1 MTNFRNVAQKVNVTR
16 SYLKW
21 GRLMDLK
28 EIKTVHLDTD
38 LLIIGGGAAGCY
50 AAVIARE
57 AEPECRVTV
66 MEKAHIERSGCLAA
80 GINAINAYLNP
91 GETPETFLDY
101 VKKDSAGLVREDLI
115 YSIAEGLNRVTRRV
129 EEWGLPILKDADGNY
144 VPRGKRSIRI
154 NGERFKPIVARAAVE
169 SGAEILNRVV
179 ATNYIVVDGR
189 VCGAFGFSIREN
201 TFYVVRAK
209 AVICATGGAAGLYRP
224 NNDGGARHKMWYPP
238 FNTGAGYAMGIRAGA
253 EMTGFEM
260 RFIALRVK
268 DTIAPTGTL
277 AQGVSAPQ
285 INARGGKYLER
296 YGKSTPMRLYATLA
310 ENRAGR
316 GPCYLDTRHLNEEQS
331 RNLKEAYL
339 NMCPG
344 MVLYWADH
352 GWEPNERPIENTGS
366 EPYIVG
372 GHTQSG
378 YWVDRQRRTTLPG
391 LYAAGDVAGGSPK
404 KYVTGCF
411 VEGELAARD
420 AVSHIKDTGLPVLP
434 EEFIVAE
441 FNRVFAPFCG
451 EDTVGAAAGAAA
463 GGSGGVSFTPGEL
476 EERLQKIMDEYA
488 GGISAGYELYEE
500 KLLLAR
506 EKLGE
511 LKKLLPQLKAADLHE
526 LMQAHEVIDRVDV
539 ARVLVEHLLYR
550 KETRWPCYQSRVD
563 YPDRDDEKW
572 LKFVNSVLDGDT
584 VRIIEREY
592 VKPGDEV

>member
-1 MTNFRNVAQKVNVTR
+1 
-16 SYLKW
+16 
-21 GRLMDLK
+21 MDFK
-28 EIKTVHLDTD
+28 EIKTVRLDTD
-38 LLIIGGGAAGCY
+38 LLIIGGGTAGCY

-57 AEPECRVTV
+57 ADPACRVTV

-101 VKKDSAGLVREDLI
+101 VKKDSAGLVREDLV

-129 EEWGLPILKDADGNY
+129 EEWGLPILKDETGSY

-154 NGERFKPIVARAAVE
+154 NGERFKPIIARAAVK
-169 SGAEILNRVV
+169 SGAEVLNRVV
-179 ATNYIVVDGR
+179 ATNYIMIDGR
-189 VCGAFGFSIREN
+189 VCGAFGFSVREN
-201 TFYVVRAK
+201 TFYVIRAK

-224 NNDGGARHKMWYPP
+224 KNDGSARHKMWYSP

-277 AQGVSAPQ
+277 AQGVRAPQ
-285 INARGGKYLER
+285 INARGEKYLER
-296 YGKSTPMRLYATLA
+296 YGKSTPMRLYATMA
-310 ENRAGR
+310 ENRAGH

-331 RNLKEAYL
+331 KNLKEAYL

-344 MVLYWADH
+344 MVLYWADY
-352 GWEPNERPIENTGS
+352 GLEPNAQPIEITGS

-378 YWVDRQRRTTLPG
+378 YWVDVNRRTNLPG

-420 AVSHIKDTGLPVLP
+420 ALRYIGEVRLPDLP
-434 EEFIVAE
+434 EDLVAAE
-441 FNRVFAPFCG
+441 FTRVFAPFG
-451 EDTVGAAAGAAA
+451 IAGSPGGAEI
-463 GGSGGVSFTPGEL
+463 SFTPGEL

-488 GGISAGYELYEE
+488 GGIGAGYELYEE

-506 EKLGE
+506 EKLKD
-511 LKKLLPQLKAADLHE
+511 LKGILPCLRAAGLHE
-526 LMQAHEVIDRVDV
+526 LMTAHEVIDRVEV

-563 YPDRDDEKW
+563 YPERDDANW
-572 LKFVNSVLDGDT
+572 LKFVNSVADT
-584 VRIIEREY
+584 DRVRMIEREY
-592 VKPGDEV
+592 IKLGDKT

>member
-1 MTNFRNVAQKVNVTR
+1 M
-16 SYLKW
+16 SLP
-21 GRLMDLK
+21 
-28 EIKTVHLDTD
+28 EIKTEHLDTD
-38 LLIIGGGAAGCY
+38 LLIIGGGTAGCY

-57 AEPECRVTV
+57 TDPECRVTV
-66 MEKAHIERSGCLAA
+66 IEKAHIERSGCLAA

-101 VKKDSAGLVREDLI
+101 VKKDSAGLVREDLL

-144 VPRGKRSIRI
+144 TARGKRSIRI
-154 NGERFKPIVARAAVE
+154 NGERFKPIIARAAVK

-179 ATNYIVVDGR
+179 ATNYIVAGGR

-201 TFYVVRAK
+201 TFYVIRAK
-209 AVICATGGAAGLYRP
+209 AVICATGGASGLYRP

-285 INARGGKYLER
+285 INAKGEKYLER
-296 YGKSTPMRLYATLA
+296 FGKSTPMRLYATLE
-310 ENRAGR
+310 ENRSGN
-316 GPCYLDTRHLNEEQS
+316 GPCYLDTRHLSGEQS
-331 RNLKEAYL
+331 NNLKEAYL

-344 MVLYWADH
+344 MVLFWADH
-352 GWEPNERPIENTGS
+352 GWEPNERPIEITGS

-372 GHTQSG
+372 GHAQSG

-391 LYAAGDVAGGSPK
+391 LYAAGDVAGGAPK

-411 VEGELAARD
+411 VEGEMAARD
-420 AVSHIKDTGLPVLP
+420 AVREIHGTGLADLTD
-434 EEFIVAE
+434 ELIKAE
-441 FNRVFAPFCG
+441 LKRVFAPLDNTG
-451 EDTVGAAAGAAA
+451 EV
-463 GGSGGVSFTPGEL
+463 FTPGEL

-511 LKKLLPQLKAADLHE
+511 LKNLLPRLKAVDFHE

-563 YPDRDDEKW
+563 YPDRDDDNW
-572 LKFVNSVLDGDT
+572 FKFVNSVSDENT

-592 VKPGDEV
+592 VKLGDNA

>member
-1 MTNFRNVAQKVNVTR
+1 
-16 SYLKW
+16 
-21 GRLMDLK
+21 MDLY
-28 EIKTVHLDTD
+28 EIKTVRLDTD
-38 LLIIGGGAAGCY
+38 LLIIGGGTAGCY

-57 AEPECRVTV
+57 ANPDCRVII

-91 GETPETFLDY
+91 GETPDTFLDY
-101 VKKDSAGLVREDLI
+101 VKKDSAGLVREDLV
-115 YSIAEGLNRVTRRV
+115 YTIAEGLNGVTRRV
-129 EEWGLPILKDADGNY
+129 EEWGLPILKDAGGSY

-154 NGERFKPIVARAAVE
+154 NGERFKPIIARAAVK

-179 ATNYIVVDGR
+179 ATNYIVVGGR
-189 VCGAFGFSIREN
+189 VCGVFGFSVREKA
-201 TFYVVRAK
+201 FYVIRAK

-224 NNDGGARHKMWYPP
+224 NNDGSARHKMWYSP

-285 INARGGKYLER
+285 INARGEKYLEQ
-296 YGKSTPMRLYATLA
+296 YGKSTPMRLYATQA

-331 RNLKEAYL
+331 KNLKEAYL

-344 MVLYWADH
+344 MVLFWADH
-352 GWEPNERPIENTGS
+352 GLEPNERPIEITGS

-378 YWVDRQRRTTLPG
+378 YWVDVQRRTTLPG
-391 LYAAGDVAGGSPK
+391 LYAAGDVAGGAPK

-420 AVSHIKDTGLPVLP
+420 AVSQMDGIQLPELP
-434 EEFIVAE
+434 EEMLNAE
-441 FNRVFAPFCG
+441 FDRVFAPFSMAPVAV
-451 EDTVGAAAGAAA
+451 ESPEVNAGSAETA
-463 GGSGGVSFTPGEL
+463 FTSGEL

-488 GGISAGYELYEE
+488 GGISAGYELCEE

-506 EKLGE
+506 EKLAE
-511 LKKLLPQLKAADLHE
+511 LKNLLPYLKAADLHE
-526 LMQAHEVIDRVDV
+526 LMQVHEVIDRADV

-563 YPDRDDEKW
+563 YPARDDEQW
-572 LKFVNSVLDGDT
+572 LKFVNSVCHQDSIQ
-584 VRIIEREY
+584 IIEREY
-592 VKPGDEV
+592 VKLGDKA